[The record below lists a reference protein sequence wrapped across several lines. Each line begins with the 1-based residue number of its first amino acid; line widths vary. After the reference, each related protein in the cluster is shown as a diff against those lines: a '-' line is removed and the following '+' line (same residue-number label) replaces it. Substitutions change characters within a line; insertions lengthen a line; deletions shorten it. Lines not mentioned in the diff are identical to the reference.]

1 MPVFLK
7 IHSFPEGNV
16 IALCDKDILGK
27 RFEEKELVLDID
39 KDFYEGEEASKED
52 VFKALGECVSAT
64 IAGNEAVALALE
76 CNAVSEGGVKEV
88 CGIKCALM
96 FRI

>member
-7 IHSFPEGNV
+7 VHSFPEGKV
-16 IALCDKDILGK
+16 VALCDKDILGK

-39 KDFYEGEEASKED
+39 NDFYEGKEASKEEICR
-52 VFKALGECVSAT
+52 ALSECASAI
-64 IAGNEAVALALE
+64 IAGNEAVGIALE
-76 CNAVSEGGVKEV
+76 CNAVSEVGVKEV
-88 CGIKCALM
+88 CGIKHTMM

>member
-1 MPVFLK
+1 MQVLLK

-16 IALCDKDILGK
+16 VALCDKDILGK

-39 KDFYEGEEASKED
+39 KDFYEGEKASKED

-76 CNAVSEGGVKEV
+76 CGVLTEAGVKDV
-88 CGIKCALM
+88 LDIKHAMM